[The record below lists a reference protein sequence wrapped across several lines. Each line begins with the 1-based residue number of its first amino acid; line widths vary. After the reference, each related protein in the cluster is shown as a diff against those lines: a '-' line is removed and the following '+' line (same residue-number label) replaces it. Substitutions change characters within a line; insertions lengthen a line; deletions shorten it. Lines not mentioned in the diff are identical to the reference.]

1 MIERGW
7 SRGDDVGLALMDAR
21 TEEMVAVAATG
32 PVRLPTV
39 PQPRIELH
47 RRRTY
52 PPPVPARPDAV
63 TTLLPVASP

>member
-1 MIERGW
+1 MSLFE
-7 SRGDDVGLALMDAR
+7 AR
-21 TEEMVAVAATG
+21 TEEMTVLVPITA
-32 PVRLPTV
+32 PVLLPTA

-63 TTLLPVASP
+63 TTLFPAVSA